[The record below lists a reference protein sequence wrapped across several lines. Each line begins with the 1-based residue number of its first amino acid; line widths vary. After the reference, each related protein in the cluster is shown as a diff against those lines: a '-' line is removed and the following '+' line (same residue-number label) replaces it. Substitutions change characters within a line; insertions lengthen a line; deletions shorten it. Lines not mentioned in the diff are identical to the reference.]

1 MKVVLLSLS
10 GDLDCARR
18 ELRRHYPTDDLI
30 EMRRAEVEGAG
41 QKARLARL
49 RALNPDVFAVFTER
63 LAWQRGQH
71 ALALFGALAGAK
83 TILLFDSHG
92 GTKKESRARVLL
104 RAPLRLA
111 GEAGL
116 SAGVITRSWRRL
128 RELERAVEKSVA
140 GNVPLRA
147 ARTVGMDEALSITY
161 LRATPGAGTQFGGA
175 SSHINGFINAAVG
188 QGAKVR
194 VISNDRIAGLDEA
207 MTSLTI
213 IEPEPWG
220 TTRAAFDLHNNLVF
234 TRGAL
239 RAIKAAP
246 PDFIYQRYSRFTWA
260 GIEASLATGRPL
272 FLEYNGSEVW
282 VGRHWDAAGMF
293 TLLERVERLNLG
305 AAARIF
311 VVSEVERR
319 NLLRAG
325 VADEKI
331 IVNPNGVDTEKFR
344 PGVGGQDV
352 RRELGIMDD
361 ETLAG
366 FVGTFGPWHGV
377 MELARAVTLMPSDA
391 RVRFLLIGAGKLREE
406 VERVVRE
413 AGMSERVHFAGV
425 IEHERVPSFLD
436 ACDVLV
442 SPHIPLSDGSEFF
455 GSPTKLFEYMAMG
468 KGIVASRLGQIGE
481 VLADEETALLV
492 EPGDITQL
500 SEAILRLARSP
511 VLREALGR
519 SAREQAIRHHT
530 WAHNAAR
537 VLDAYRSWSAEDA
550 RARVPKGEG

>member
-18 ELRRHYPTDDLI
+18 ELRRLYPEDELA

-41 QKARLARL
+41 FKKRLERL
-49 RALNPDVFAVFTER
+49 RALRPDVFAVFTER
-63 LAWQRGQH
+63 LAWQRGQNQ
-71 ALALFGALAGAK
+71 LALFGALAGAGK
-83 TILLFDSHG
+83 ILLFDSHG
-92 GTKKESRARVLL
+92 AVKEESRASVLSL
-104 RAPLRLA
+104 APLRLA
-111 GEAGL
+111 REVAA
-116 SAGVITRSWRRL
+116 SARAIERSWRGL
-128 RELERAVEKSVA
+128 RRLEREVERSAALKASIRPTKASDEPVSV
-140 GNVPLRA
+140 
-147 ARTVGMDEALSITY
+147 TY

-175 SSHINGFINAAVG
+175 SSHINGFIGAAVK
-188 QGAKVR
+188 QGAR
-194 VISNDRIAGLDEA
+194 IRFISNDQIAGLDEER
-207 MTSLTI
+207 TPLTV
-213 IEPEPWG
+213 IEPEPVG
-220 TTRAAFDLHNNLVF
+220 LTRSAFDLHNNLVF
-234 TRGAL
+234 TRGAV
-239 RAIKAAP
+239 REIKREP

-260 GIEASLATGRPL
+260 GIEASLRTGRPL

-293 TLLERVERLNLG
+293 PLLERVERLNLK

-319 NLLRAG
+319 NLLGAG
-325 VADEKI
+325 VREEKI
-331 IVNPNGVDTEKFR
+331 VVNPNGVDADKFS
-344 PGVGGQDV
+344 PGSGGERV
-352 RRELGIMDD
+352 RRELGVPED

-377 MELARAVTLMPSDA
+377 LELARAVTLIPKDA

-413 AGMSERVHFAGV
+413 AGLMERVIFAGV
-425 IEHERVPSFLD
+425 VEHERVPAYLD
-436 ACDVLV
+436 ACDMLI
-442 SPHIPLSDGSEFF
+442 SPHVPLADGSEFF

-492 EPGDITQL
+492 EPGDVEQL
-500 SEAILRLARSP
+500 SKAIMRLARDSD
-511 VLREALGR
+511 LRERLGR
-519 SAREQAIRHHT
+519 GAREKAVARHT

-537 VLDAYRSWSAEDA
+537 VLQAYRSLSE
-550 RARVPKGEG
+550 

>member
-10 GDLDCARR
+10 GDLDYARR
-18 ELRRHYPTDDLI
+18 ALRKHYPGEELSEI
-30 EMRRAEVEGAG
+30 RRAEVEGASS
-41 QKARLARL
+41 KTRLERL
-49 RALNPDVFAVFTER
+49 RALKPDVFAVFTER
-63 LAWQRGQH
+63 LAWQRGQT
-71 ALALFGALAGAK
+71 ALALYGALAGAK

-92 GTKKESRARVLL
+92 TMKEESRAKVLL
-104 RAPLRLA
+104 SAPARMA
-111 GEAGL
+111 HEAGL
-116 SAGVITRSWRRL
+116 SATAIARSWRLL
-128 RELERAVEKSVA
+128 RQLERAVEKSLVGQA
-140 GNVPLRA
+140 HASVVQGNA
-147 ARTVGMDEALSITY
+147 ARESLSITY

-175 SSHINGFINAAVG
+175 SSHINGFINAASG

-194 VISNDRIAGLDEA
+194 LISNDRIAGLDESE
-207 MTSLTI
+207 TSLTI
-213 IEPEPWG
+213 IEPEPLG

-234 TRGAL
+234 TRGAVREMSL
-239 RAIKAAP
+239 TP

-260 GIEASLATGRPL
+260 GIEASLLTGRPL

-293 TLLERVERLNLG
+293 PLLERVERLNLK

-319 NLLRAG
+319 NLLRAR

-331 IVNPNGVDTEKFR
+331 VVNPNGVDVEKFR
-344 PGVGGQDV
+344 PGVGGQLL
-352 RRELGIMDD
+352 RQELGITED

-377 MELARAVTLMPSDA
+377 LELAHAVTLLPLDA

-413 AGMSERVHFAGV
+413 AGMMDRIIFAGV
-425 IEHERVPSFLD
+425 VEHERVPAYLD

-442 SPHIPLSDGSEFF
+442 SPHIPLGDGSEFF

-468 KGIVASRLGQIGE
+468 KGIVASRLGQIGD
-481 VLADEETALLV
+481 VLADEESALLV
-492 EPGDITQL
+492 EPGDVKQL
-500 SEAILRLARSP
+500 SEAVLRLARSSE
-511 VLREALGR
+511 LRERLGKA
-519 SAREQAIRHHT
+519 ARERAVKHHT
-530 WAHNAAR
+530 WTHNAR
-537 VLDAYRSWSAEDA
+537 MVLDAYRSWAA
-550 RARVPKGEG
+550 NAAHA